1 MFTSIDDQLSQ
12 KELDEITLKECE
24 DANGIG
30 CQIRFRTLK
39 NKKYNRYAN
48 TIMVKKHFLCW
59 EMRLNQKN
67 L

>member
-1 MFTSIDDQLSQ
+1 MDVKLDLEPLKKIRNIIDMQ
-12 KELDEITLKECE
+12 
-24 DANGIG
+24 
-30 CQIRFRTLK
+30 
-39 NKKYNRYAN
+39 N